1 MSGRVTEPKDPD
13 DLPTLHERNPL
24 MWWVAVISVVAL
36 VLGATGGTIL
46 IWLL

>member
-1 MSGRVTEPKDPD
+1 MSGRVTEPSGAD
-13 DLPTLHERNPL
+13 DLPTLHERSPL
-24 MWWVAVISVVAL
+24 MWWVAVISIVAL